1 MSTLRILLCCA
12 IFCALALQSGA
23 KLESAQLSELL
34 AATTGATIVDT
45 SDPLTVGT
53 ASLNLASLS
62 ALNDPIDTTISD
74 EQSRVNTLAR
84 SFRRLPHREL
94 EQFYAHIAAAL
105 AEHGEDIIDPDS
117 ELAKKLQVAWEQR
130 QVELK
135 AALNAIVKPPELMK
149 RLLSAIRVDALP
161 SSPSPAGEKGSG
173 PSAGDVSSAQ
183 DVISFSPR
191 KLDSTAN
198 NSSGGSDSASRLVA
212 LQELASLLDDVDNAR
227 DFHTMGGFVVLAQVL
242 APDHLDVVSDEER
255 GLAALAIG
263 NSVKNQYEFQ
273 LWVLDKER
281 VATQDTVAEMSEDDR
296 NLASSKASPY
306 KYDYPTLL
314 SSLLRLLE
322 TGSDQSRRSA
332 LYAVSAAARG
342 NLDVQ
347 AALRDH
353 LVAADP
359 VVDIDASALLLQRFD
374 DGSAELRRKIFAF
387 VSDMLEEQY
396 YIQEKIR
403 NPENFLIDGDAS
415 GQELELMKQL
425 HALRPLGKSF
435 CTAQWA
441 QAGWQSLDATV
452 LELVSET
459 AAIQECLATAV
470 AAAVVDQ
477 PDCTAKDPAD
487 DALVAADDEQQAQDA
502 RCSPSILLSAA
513 KRQEVAILRALVENS
528 LSALRHMYLA
538 CPPAAQDEAEIAR
551 HSRSLRD
558 ARTWAQ
564 RVGDFSAEVD
574 ERAAAL
580 QTGLGLGL
588 D

>member
-1 MSTLRILLCCA
+1 MSILRILLCCA
-12 IFCALALQSGA
+12 FFFTLALNISA
-23 KLESAQLSELL
+23 KLESAQLTELL

-74 EQSRVNTLAR
+74 EQSRINTLAR
-84 SFRRLPHREL
+84 SFRRLPQREL
-94 EQFYAHIAAAL
+94 EQFYADIAAAL

-149 RLLSAIRVDALP
+149 RLISAIRVDALP
-161 SSPSPAGEKGSG
+161 SSSSPADGKGTR
-173 PSAGDVSSAQ
+173 PNAGDASSAQ
-183 DVISFSPR
+183 DALPFSQR
-191 KLDSTAN
+191 ELDSTAN
-198 NSSGGSDSASRLVA
+198 NSAGESDSASRLAA
-212 LQELASLLDDVDNAR
+212 LQELAGLLDDVDNAR
-227 DFHTMGGFVVLAQVL
+227 DFHTMGGFAVLAQVL
-242 APDHLDVVSDEER
+242 APEHLGMFLDEER

-281 VATQDTVAEMSEDDR
+281 VATQDNVAEISEDAKD
-296 NLASSKASPY
+296 LAGSKAGAHQYS
-306 KYDYPTLL
+306 YPALL

-332 LYAVSAAARG
+332 LYAVSAASRG

-353 LVAADP
+353 LTAAEP
-359 VVDIDASALLLQRFD
+359 VVDVDVSALLLLRFD

-387 VSDMLEEQY
+387 ISDMLEEQY
-396 YIQEKIR
+396 YIQEQIR

-435 CTAQWA
+435 CMAQWMH
-441 QAGWQSLDATV
+441 AGWQSLDATV

-459 AAIQECLATAV
+459 SAIQECLATAV
-470 AAAVVDQ
+470 AVADKPECA
-477 PDCTAKDPAD
+477 AKDSVD

-513 KRQEVAILRALVENS
+513 KRQEVAILRALLENS

-538 CPPAAQDEAEIAR
+538 CPQGAQDKAEIAR

-558 ARTWAQ
+558 ARTWAH

-574 ERAAAL
+574 EHAAAL
-580 QTGLGLGL
+580 QTGLGL